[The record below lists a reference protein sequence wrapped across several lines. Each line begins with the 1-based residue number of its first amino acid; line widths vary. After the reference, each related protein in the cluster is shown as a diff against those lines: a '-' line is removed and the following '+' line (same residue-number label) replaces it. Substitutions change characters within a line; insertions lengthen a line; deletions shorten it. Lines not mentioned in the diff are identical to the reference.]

1 MCCLHW
7 SLVCGGVE
15 AQATKLRR
23 RSPHI
28 LPTALR
34 FLLASLISTDS
45 PTTNTLSSN
54 TNPNPFTNT
63 HSFRLAHA
71 HALTNDSRTIF
82 RDFKG
87 HGRGLRDGN
96 DSGRGG
102 GGSGGDTDAET
113 LEALQDLYELQTSPL
128 LTYRPPS
135 YASIAAQARSRSRGS
150 FSFHGE
156 DDFDP
161 SSFWLPETIPAPNV
175 SDRYTLLTLAKM
187 TQNTYFSPPTSGGSS
202 SDWYD
207 LGPQWNPN
215 STFSY
220 GWEPD
225 DDGFRGHVFVS
236 STNITSPGPDG
247 QTYPSSPELVVLT
260 IKGTSVPWIGGGP
273 TMKRDKLNDNLLFS
287 CCCARVG
294 PTWSTVCPCYDG
306 FNKTEG
312 SFVCRQGCVEQALME
327 ESLFY
332 SVGVNLYNNL
342 TLLYP
347 HSTIWV
353 TGHSLG
359 GSLASLLGQTFG
371 APVVAFDAPGE
382 RMASRRLHLPEIPW
396 GGEEED
402 MPRSR
407 AKSRLS
413 EGMKGK
419 RSRLSGNVPI
429 PLGQCTGVTSTCAS
443 AGYALESRCHVGRKI
458 VYDTVSKLGWSSNVQ
473 NHPVRVVIDNI
484 LAKNDTDWGKGKGEG
499 EWEGGENESSQEGG
513 FGFGWP
519 WGGGGKDEDKDE
531 GRPAWWR
538 DVPEV
543 VWEDEDLD
551 VVVEEGIRMK
561 EGQHG
566 GEMYP
571 RLFGRMRIVSSL
583 CSRAR
588 VEVGTAWSKS
598 V

>member
-1 MCCLHW
+1 M
-7 SLVCGGVE
+7 
-15 AQATKLRR
+15 
-23 RSPHI
+23 PNI

-45 PTTNTLSSN
+45 PTTNTLSPNTN

-63 HSFRLAHA
+63 LTFRLAHA

-87 HGRGLRDGN
+87 HGRGLRHGI

-102 GGSGGDTDAET
+102 GGSGGEEPLD
-113 LEALQDLYELQTSPL
+113 LEALQELYTLQTSPL

-135 YASIAAQARSRSRGS
+135 YAAHKALRASIATQARSRSS
-150 FSFHGE
+150 FAFPLSSSQSDD

-187 TQNTYFSPPTSGGSS
+187 TQNAYFSPPTSGGSS

-207 LGPQWNPN
+207 LGPEWNPN

-236 STNITSPGPDG
+236 STNITSPLGPDG
-247 QTYPSSPELVVLT
+247 QVYPSSPELVVLT

-273 TMKRDKLNDNLLFS
+273 TMKKDKLNDNLLFS

-371 APVVAFDAPGE
+371 APVVAFEAPGE
-382 RMASRRLHLPEIPW
+382 RMASRRLHLPEVPW

-407 AKSRLS
+407 
-413 EGMKGK
+413 GKGK
-419 RSRLSGNVPI
+419 RPSGNVVHVFNTAD
-429 PLGQCTGVTSTCAS
+429 CTGVASTCAS
-443 AGYALESRCHVGRKI
+443 FGYALESRCHVGRKI

-473 NHPVRVVIDNI
+473 NHPIRVVIDNI

-499 EWEGGENESSQEGG
+499 EGEGGGEEGEGGENESRRAGG

-519 WGGGGKDEDKDE
+519 WGGGGKDGDKDE

-543 VWEDEDLD
+543 VWEDEDC
-551 VVVEEGIRMK
+551 EEQECM
-561 EGQHG
+561 
-566 GEMYP
+566 
-571 RLFGRMRIVSSL
+571 
-583 CSRAR
+583 
-588 VEVGTAWSKS
+588 TWSF
-598 V
+598 VDGP